1 MCIEAGKYI
10 YANPTMQIQRLEVTK
25 VLEDGKGRTSLETIA
40 ASIETY
46 EVGTHLYFH
55 LLIY

>member
-1 MCIEAGKYI
+1 MVVMCIEASKYI
-10 YANPTMQIQRLEVTK
+10 YADATMQIQRLEVTK
-25 VLEDGKGRTSLETIA
+25 VLEDGQRGTSLETIA

-55 LLIY
+55 